1 MQVLLLD
8 RLETAPTIATSEMRA
23 ATTLLRLAL
32 QVQNNRCVCVSDVVV
47 VVTVVV
53 VLAMVF
59 VVIVVVAAVV
69 VDVVLF
75 GCESRSGAHTVLVS
89 GCKLFVLAVLSLVVV
104 VLGVSG
110 PRGSVAAPA

>member
-8 RLETAPTIATSEMRA
+8 TLETAPTIATSEMRA

-32 QVQNNRCVCVSDVVV
+32 LPLEAQNNRCVCVRDVVV
-47 VVTVVV
+47 VVTVFVV

-59 VVIVVVAAVV
+59 VVVVVVAAAVV

-75 GCESRSGAHTVLVS
+75 GCESRSGAHRPCEWLQALSV
-89 GCKLFVLAVLSLVVV
+89 GFAVA
-104 VLGVSG
+104 
-110 PRGSVAAPA
+110 R